1 MSEHQF
7 RANFCPSLKKIVQ
20 PKFKKF
26 VIFFTKSNWLKFLRF
41 FLKGLMSIIFNN
53 FILSIIGRPSCVKKC
68 AKYRFKIHAI
78 IVGFLQSQSIVQ
90 ISMLLRDESLSMN
103 VIFKYSNEKSFI
115 NSETELN
122 LKFFVFVSRTF
133 LYSLHMLYVYLLFF
147 LHLNHFFIAFHS
159 HSFVLFLILSFIFF
173 FFFLHLEPNSSFSH
187 EPKIELSNK

>member
-1 MSEHQF
+1 MSCCQINSNMFKRQSNSNSNCLTCLAFMSEHQF

-78 IVGFLQSQSIVQ
+78 IVGFLQTQYIAQ
-90 ISMLLRDESLSMN
+90 ISMLVRDESLSMN
-103 VIFKYSNEKSFI
+103 V
-115 NSETELN
+115 
-122 LKFFVFVSRTF
+122 
-133 LYSLHMLYVYLLFF
+133 ML
-147 LHLNHFFIAFHS
+147 
-159 HSFVLFLILSFIFF
+159 
-173 FFFLHLEPNSSFSH
+173 
-187 EPKIELSNK
+187 